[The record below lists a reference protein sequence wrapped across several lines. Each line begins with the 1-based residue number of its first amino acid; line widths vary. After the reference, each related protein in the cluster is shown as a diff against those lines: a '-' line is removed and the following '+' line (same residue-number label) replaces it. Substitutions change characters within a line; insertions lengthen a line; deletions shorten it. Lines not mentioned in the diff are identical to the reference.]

1 MQENYD
7 ASGNT
12 MNVTDLSKA
21 CQTKTQAEVTKDFI
35 NAASFIL
42 SAAVKGDDKK
52 GKKGSA
58 AKKVAHTGKR
68 LWDAK

>member
-1 MQENYD
+1 MEENYN

-21 CQTKTQAEVTKDFI
+21 CQTKTHAEVTKDFV

-42 SAAVKGDDKK
+42 SAAVKDDGKK
-52 GKKGSA
+52 GKKGGA
-58 AKKVAHTGKR
+58 AKKKARSGKR